1 MATQL
6 KLKNTKQSHYEAL
19 NIRWM
24 FVYILFRLCVRSDA
38 KLQKKIV
45 NTTCIYPVDTRHKLN
60 RHKVIKWCPGH
71 QMKILCTFYFFCV
84 PMGMQNW
91 KNVLLIPHI
100 LYIPNGH
107 TVISNYMMCWI
118 SDDYLIWVPL
128 RLCVHRYI
136 PDLLS

>member
-6 KLKNTKQSHYEAL
+6 KLQNIKRSYYEAL
-19 NIRWM
+19 DTRWM
-24 FVYILFRLCVRSDA
+24 SLYILFRLSVRSDV
-38 KLQKKIV
+38 KLQKNV
-45 NTTCIYPVDTRHKLN
+45 DTTFIYPVDTWHKLN
-60 RHKVIKWCPGH
+60 RHKIIKWCPGH
-71 QMKILCTFYFFCV
+71 HMKVLCTFYFVCV
-84 PMGMQNW
+84 PMGMRNW

-107 TVISNYMMCWI
+107 IVISNYMMSWT